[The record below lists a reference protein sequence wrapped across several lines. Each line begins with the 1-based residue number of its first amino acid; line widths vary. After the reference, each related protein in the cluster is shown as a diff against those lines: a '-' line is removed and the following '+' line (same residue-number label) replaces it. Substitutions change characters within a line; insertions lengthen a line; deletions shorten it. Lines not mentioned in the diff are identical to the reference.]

1 MDQTTADSLIAPV
14 QAAADAALEQANG
27 VSDTNL
33 RPQMVEATKMLQRA
47 IDDWK
52 NYQLQEVMAGT
63 REEDRWTGYGQELL
77 TEAQRFVRD
86 NGDFY
91 AQYSNALND
100 AGDAAQDIESWISK
114 ALADAE
120 GEYNNLSQEILGFN
134 QQQQAAEALAEKLK
148 PVESD
153 LSAEEKDLLYGQTA
167 QDASDYLARGNQ
179 LLQMLRTMLDAADAG
194 AKFIFQNNDIV
205 QSGSTPPPPSST
217 DTSENQSVD
226 PNADQSTDQSTDDS
240 QDQSVSSSGLGAI
253 PALVM
258 GMGILAVIAAI
269 TAVIVWLHG
278 YYGHLAEI
286 AHNAD
291 LDKLIAVAKDPT
303 LTPDVKKQLLQDMDD
318 ANKKNPPDPKGGGGG
333 DNSPMGLVKKALP
346 YVAVAGAGVIVLGLF
361 TDALKE
367 FTNGLRDILGL
378 KRKRNPRKRRRRRTA

>member
-100 AGDAAQDIESWISK
+100 AGNAAQDIESWISK

-346 YVAVAGAGVIVLGLF
+346 YVAVAGVGVIVLGLF

-367 FTNGLRDILGL
+367 LTNGLRDILGL